1 MLGSARLAFWHLPA
15 RRYFLELYLL
25 ENLLFA
31 QHLSAVSPVTR
42 PLAAH
47 GDSLRL
53 SVAMAHLFAELEARV
68 PRLEWL
74 EYATRQEACKT
85 ARARHDAHAAL
96 HEVTVATETAL
107 VQAERHYRLYRQCHA
122 QLRDMQLRAQNLNLG
137 FRRAGAFAPILAPD
151 NRVQPTPPGL
161 LPALPPVHCE
171 ARLLAEAGLF

>member
-1 MLGSARLAFWHLPA
+1 MLGSTRLAFWHMPA

-85 ARARHDAHAAL
+85 TRARREAHAAL
-96 HEVTVATETAL
+96 HEAVSYTHLTL
-107 VQAERHYRLYRQCHA
+107 
-122 QLRDMQLRAQNLNLG
+122 
-137 FRRAGAFAPILAPD
+137 
-151 NRVQPTPPGL
+151 PTS
-161 LPALPPVHCE
+161 V
-171 ARLLAEAGLF
+171 